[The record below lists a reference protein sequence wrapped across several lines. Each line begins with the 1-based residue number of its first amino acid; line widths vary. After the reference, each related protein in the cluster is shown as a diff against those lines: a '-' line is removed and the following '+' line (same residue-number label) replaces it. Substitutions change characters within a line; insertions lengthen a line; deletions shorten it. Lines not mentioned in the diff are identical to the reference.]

1 MQAWPTAASSGIAM
15 TSFEQNAIEQMRQ
28 IHEALSE
35 RHAGLAVLHL
45 DAAIAALES
54 HVRRQAKVQ
63 DQLSLQVTLQPRE

>member
-1 MQAWPTAASSGIAM
+1 M
-15 TSFEQNAIEQMRQ
+15 TSFEHNAIEQMRQ

-54 HVRRQAKVQ
+54 HVCRQANAKDRLGPQ
-63 DQLSLQVTLQPRE
+63 ATLQPRE